1 MKKQTVAKRLHLVF
15 SAALIALL
23 AMSIAPAQTAR
34 AQEITS
40 TSDLVV
46 SVVSIPK
53 HGKACET
60 YEATYTVTNLGP
72 DPATNVNVG
81 FSIPDQLEY
90 FDVQGEPTYLGVGE
104 TVTVTVVIEV
114 LYVDEY
120 RNGWVTAIV
129 YSAPYPDISID
140 PNPENNRI
148 ETPFKI
154 IGSNQNCR

>member
-1 MKKQTVAKRLHLVF
+1 MKKQTLAKGLHLLF
-15 SAALIALL
+15 SAALIAVL
-23 AMSIAPAQTAR
+23 AINIAPAQTAH
-34 AQEITS
+34 AQETTS
-40 TSDLVV
+40 TSDLTI

-81 FSIPDQLEY
+81 FSIPDQLEIL
-90 FDVQGEPTYLGVGE
+90 DVQGEPTYLAVGD
-104 TVTVTVVIEV
+104 TATITAIIEV

-120 RNGWVTAIV
+120 RNGWVAPTV
-129 YSAPYPDISID
+129 YSAAYPDISID